1 MGDSNA
7 NSYDLLQAQK
17 LLATLTKKQGSS
29 VKEHILFE
37 DISPY
42 VSLSKLGLVR
52 SIGLDKKSDPVGHDV
67 TEQKNEDLP
76 PLFDSWD
83 NCIAWC
89 MTLTRAEAVFA
100 VDSQGFVIA
109 CRGRAPSQGYEGA
122 GAELIC
128 SIEQLERIAPDAGKL
143 SSVDLEFDKKRLA
156 GFVAAPDENEFYV
169 IGLIAPEALS
179 IQTKQ
184 RILVQITGSL
194 LTMD

>member
-7 NSYDLLQAQK
+7 NSYNLLQTQQ
-17 LLATLTKKQGSS
+17 LLTTLTKKQCPIL
-29 VKEHILFE
+29 KECASATE
-37 DISPY
+37 TSPY
-42 VSLSKLGLVR
+42 VSLAKHRLARQVESNRIAESAV
-52 SIGLDKKSDPVGHDV
+52 HDV
-67 TEQKNEDLP
+67 TDQKNEETP

-89 MTLTRAEAVFA
+89 MTMTRAEAVFA

-143 SSVDLEFDKKRLA
+143 SSVDLEFDKKRLT
-156 GFVAAPDENEFYV
+156 GFVATQDDKEFYIV
-169 IGLIAPEALS
+169 GLIAPEALS
-179 IQTKQ
+179 SQTKQ
-184 RILVQITGSL
+184 KILHQITDSL
-194 LTMD
+194 PTMD